1 MKKRLIC
8 LMTAFM
14 LMVTAFSVGTL
25 EVHAA
30 KQETLSTS
38 VKQFMKY
45 AKAFHIKG
53 IRSRVADLGEY
64 DMIYDTAN
72 ASSADEMYKYYKK
85 CAKKMKWKVVS
96 KKKRN
101 KTTVD
106 VKFKIRYVNSKQFTE
121 NLMTNISNDMLSGKM
136 DLEKMLEMTEKQ
148 LMKYMNS
155 VVRRSA
161 ASVKKTAYRTQTIK
175 VTFVKKGTKWKVKKM
190 TKALDNVLQANVPVS
205 MEKLANSLY

>member
-1 MKKRLIC
+1 
-8 LMTAFM
+8 
-14 LMVTAFSVGTL
+14 
-25 EVHAA
+25 
-30 KQETLSTS
+30 
-38 VKQFMKY
+38 
-45 AKAFHIKG
+45 
-53 IRSRVADLGEY
+53 
-64 DMIYDTAN
+64 
-72 ASSADEMYKYYKK
+72 
-85 CAKKMKWKVVS
+85 
-96 KKKRN
+96 
-101 KTTVD
+101 
-106 VKFKIRYVNSKQFTE
+106 
-121 NLMTNISNDMLSGKM
+121 MTNISNDMLSGKM